1 VRKVV
6 LLSAILAIAGLMPT
20 RGFVAFARAT
30 QQPAPRFRSGIDVVE
45 VVVLARDREGRPIT
59 DLQASGPGS
68 EQVGF
73 PIDTAKLSAGA
84 TCCASASTGE
94 GRSASSTPCRSKS
107 SEDDQGRPR

>member
-30 QQPAPRFRSGIDVVE
+30 QQPAPRFKSGVDVVE
-45 VVVLARDREGRPIT
+45 VAVLARDREGRPIT

-73 PIDTAKLSAGA
+73 PIDTAKLSAGRYVLRVGLDGGGA
-84 TCCASASTGE
+84 ERVERAVPFE
-94 GRSASSTPCRSKS
+94 IVGR
-107 SEDDQGRPR
+107 

>member
-30 QQPAPRFRSGIDVVE
+30 QQPRFRSGIDVVE
-45 VVVLARDREGRPIT
+45 VAVLAREREGRPIT

-84 TCCASASTGE
+84 TCCASASTGGAE
-94 GRSASSTPCRSKS
+94 RVERAVPFEIVGR
-107 SEDDQGRPR
+107 